1 MNANNKLKVN
11 DVVRIT
17 KGIFRNQLAIIIDDL
32 SNILSYRVKIIL
44 NGVEVVYRTNTL
56 LFCYNNDEESIKLWH
71 NIIKYN
77 QDKMVKCYSDIKYIK
92 DNFDKDIFIANNITF
107 DTILNI
113 IKNNEVI
120 DMFDWFYDNKT
131 ALSIIFYY
139 DRPSFVLE
147 YCRLIDKTIS
157 KEEILRLHKAAW
169 S

>member
-71 NIIKYN
+71 NI
-77 QDKMVKCYSDIKYIK
+77 
-92 DNFDKDIFIANNITF
+92 FIANNITF

-139 DRPSFVLE
+139 DKPSFVLE

-157 KEEILRLHKAAW
+157 EEEILRLHKAAW